1 MIIIKKIIM
10 QKTIRDLEKAGT
22 KGISYFKFGLY
33 YLFVPVVVGMGLKTV
48 DFSRFFQ
55 SDVL

>member
-1 MIIIKKIIM
+1 M
-10 QKTIRDLEKAGT
+10 QKTIRDLEKAGG
-22 KGISYFKFGLY
+22 KGVSYFKLGLY

-55 SDVL
+55 PDVV